1 MAISSKV
8 EEIVLELTKTVGN
21 IYDALNYGIGNVDT
35 PGSSIFEINNL
46 LSMANTGFPYFGIL
60 ETAPLGCDTTYDITY
75 DPYYVTVR
83 SGQLAYNGSVI
94 NLQPQ
99 KIPLKK
105 EWSKNYSE
113 SGFGASYKY
122 GLTLGLPIAEAQ
134 KATQTWATTVSTT
147 CLSGTNILFVKDATI
162 AVSLGFPIQAFV
174 GNYLITFS
182 NVTDDLTGLIVD
194 PSYYN
199 GSSFG
204 TLPAT
209 YYLDNPVTFLFQ
221 PRVKYIT
228 GFPVLE
234 TSENVNTFDY
244 FPPLPQSWIPISKVM
259 VKNPENPIVVDSGT
273 GLTRTIVDMPT
284 DISTYQIL
292 GDSSDKSLIVQ
303 SCIEAN
309 NALTDYKSNDYVRGT
324 VSAVYR
330 YLSTVSSNSGI
341 SNRELLAT
349 QPFRKT
355 EFYSK
360 GTSFSGLERFELP
373 YNFAKAYFETIG
385 TDVQHTFAIF
395 RGDLITYN
403 AAIGSSNMAAA
414 TGLTTEVIPCSN
426 YISSLSSGTQIY
438 GVTIVY
444 NISTDEYVE
453 SIPVY
458 SNLVSSNF
466 TSSNYLVE
474 LNWSGAGITNP
485 LFYHVYKK
493 PQLSSDLIE
502 RKLTNINEIQY
513 PSYNTMTTI
522 EDDTDLLLRN
532 GITAFKIT
540 PNEDCFIGGVSLK
553 LKYIAG
559 GQSIGSGTT
568 GLSLSIFSATG
579 STPTP
584 NGIITSSSIIRNS
597 DILQGTNEYT
607 VKFDNGVNLEQG
619 TSYWLMVNKPSDFT
633 TGLGSTNLFTRVIS
647 GSSGQGLTS
656 INSGS
661 SWTGTGGTAYYK
673 FRGYL
678 DSGNISGDILR
689 RGIKLTNRI
698 ALQPSKLSVYVPFV
712 DDLTVSNVVFNGS
725 TTGIATTD
733 DQTIKN
739 DLVVTVIAKN
749 GENGELTTLS
759 TTVPKGT
766 SRNQRFALGN
776 DLQVFDRIVD
786 AYVTP
791 GTDLTRINNGP
802 ILWDI
807 YDLITIETTP

>member
-21 IYDALNYGIGNVDT
+21 IYDALNYGVGDIDT

-46 LSMANTGFPYFGIL
+46 LSMATSGFPYFGVL
-60 ETAPLGCDTTYDITY
+60 ETAPLGLEPTYDITY

-83 SGQLAYNGSVI
+83 SGQVAYNGSI
-94 NLQPQ
+94 FNLQPQ

-105 EWSKNYSE
+105 EWSRNYS
-113 SGFGASYKY
+113 SGGFGASYKY
-122 GLTLGLPIAEAQ
+122 GVTLGLPISEVQ
-134 KATQTWATTVSTT
+134 KATQTWVTTVSET
-147 CLSGTNILFVKDATI
+147 CLSGTNILYVKDTSI
-162 AVSLGFPIQAFV
+162 AVNLGFPIQAFV
-174 GNYLITFS
+174 GNYLISFS
-182 NVTDDLTGLIVD
+182 KVTDDQLGLVVD

-234 TSENVNTFDY
+234 LSESISSFDY
-244 FPPLPQSWIPISKVM
+244 FPPLPQSWIPIGKVM

-273 GLTRTIVDMPT
+273 GLTRTVVDMPT

-292 GDSSDKSLIVQ
+292 GDSEDKSLIIQ
-303 SCIEAN
+303 SCTEAN
-309 NALTDYKSNDYVRGT
+309 SSLESYKNNDYVRNT
-324 VSAVYR
+324 VSAIYR
-330 YLSTVSSNSGI
+330 YLSVVSSNSGLT
-341 SNRELLAT
+341 NRELLAS

-373 YNFAKAYFETIG
+373 YSFSKAYYETLG
-385 TDVQHTFAIF
+385 SDTQHTFGVF

-403 AAIGSSNMAAA
+403 AAIGSNNTAAA

-438 GVTIVY
+438 GVSIVY

-458 SNLVSSNF
+458 SNLISSNY

-474 LNWSGAGITNP
+474 LTWTGAGITNP

-502 RKLTNINEIQY
+502 RKITNTNEIQY
-513 PSYNTMTTI
+513 PPYNTITSI
-522 EDDTDLLLRN
+522 EDNSDLQLNN
-532 GITAFKIT
+532 GLTAFKIT
-540 PNEDCFIGGVSLK
+540 PNEDCFVGGVTLK
-553 LKYIAG
+553 FKYTAG
-559 GQSIGSGTT
+559 GQSTGSGTT
-568 GLSLSIFSATG
+568 GLSISIYSATG

-584 NGIITSSSIIRNS
+584 NGMISSSSVIRNS

-607 VKFDNGVNLEQG
+607 VKLNTGVNINQG
-619 TSYWLMVNKPSDFT
+619 TSYWLVIDKPSDFT
-633 TGLGSTNLFTRVIS
+633 TALGSTSLYTRIIT
-647 GSSGQGLTS
+647 GSSGQALTS
-656 INSGS
+656 VNSGT
-661 SWTGTGGTAYYK
+661 SWTGTGGTAYYQ

-678 DSGNISGDILR
+678 DDGNISGEILR
-689 RGIKLTNRI
+689 RGMKLTNRI
-698 ALQPSKLSVYVPFV
+698 AFEPSRLSVYVPTV
-712 DDLTVSNVVFNGS
+712 EDLTSSNVVFNGS

-739 DLVVTVIAKN
+739 DLVVTVIAQN
-749 GENGELTTLS
+749 GSNGTPTTLT

-766 SRNQRFALGN
+766 ERNQRFDLGN
-776 DLQVFDRIVD
+776 DLQLFDRVID

-791 GTDLTRINNGP
+791 GTNLTRINNGP